1 MSSPYR
7 TTNGNQVSDHAD
19 VESKSSVN
27 IATEILEA
35 QRIVT
40 RRLQQRREKEKN
52 QRQKIYETT
61 KDNIVS
67 GDQSVEG
74 NTTTTTTTTTTYNT
88 QLEKGYSPLSYR
100 KPTLIVGHSNNN
112 SSDDDNDD
120 DTKID
125 ESFSYTEEI
134 NMPTTSRLKDN
145 TEINRSNADDEV
157 EEMNYYKTNKFNI
170 NNSHSTPSSYRKIYP
185 SIPNSVP
192 KSNTYLK
199 LSKEETLVNDDNR
212 KEPSISKYNNQNIGL
227 NYQPNHNGHV
237 RIRRKTS
244 PSSKQNIQNNDDYL
258 IEEDDLYKDNPYLY
272 YVIYP
277 LKQIMKLSSLGLYA
291 LYQLVSSK
299 PFILLL
305 LFSIAY
311 CAIDSRYINSVVSE
325 AKYLSGIRSITTRSE
340 YWKSLWD
347 HVRSPFSASPIQSS
361 PPPIFNGNTETYNK
375 IINNLNTRLDLI
387 QSQINVLSEKTEFL
401 VKDSKELS
409 KDFNKVKHSE
419 MFTKFKDDLEQI
431 SQEINNIQDSYKEH
445 LNSLFDKKFSPNNE
459 KLIKFEREIGDMKKL
474 LDNYKAEIGKIS
486 NIQMNEADFKKLQKE
501 VNNMNDRITQLD
513 KKASL
518 TSSKDT
524 EKINENEKKL
534 SKIHTD
540 LTSLFNKFKE
550 MKNQLESGDGAKSKQ
565 FDSIHKLFEQANE
578 RLTEV
583 EGKMNK
589 LNIDRLLSFEESD
602 QQQNIVNYIDLHNR
616 QKEDHEQ
623 LVDMKNKWDNFQ
635 SGYSQTEK
643 DLSYISSVLKKL
655 SENQEK
661 LSREYDELVETF
673 PDQVADIT
681 EKTFRKDFVGL
692 PDFALESGGARVI
705 SKLTSETYRLQPE
718 GFVGTLSK
726 LLGIA
731 IKPGRPPTEAIQPA
745 VHAGECWAMRGSSGV
760 LTLKLAKSIIPTQ
773 ITLEHLAK
781 EISFSISSAPRFV
794 EIYAIH
800 DIKAFS
806 AEYIANNRDLVGSE
820 KPYATLIGK
829 VEYDPAKKSLQTFD
843 LQTLLPDPI
852 QYLQIQFLENWGHP
866 DYTCIYRVR
875 VHGTPVAMPTQNK
888 EGPVETEKPL
898 NG

>member
-7 TTNGNQVSDHAD
+7 TANGNQAADHVD
-19 VESKSSVN
+19 SESKSSVN

-52 QRQKIYETT
+52 QRQKIYETS
-61 KDNIVS
+61 KDNISS
-67 GDQSVEG
+67 GNKSIGD
-74 NTTTTTTTTTTYNT
+74 NTTTTTTTTTTTYNT
-88 QLEKGYSPLSYR
+88 RLEKGYSPLSFR
-100 KPTLIVGHSNNN
+100 KSTLVVGHSNNN

-120 DTKID
+120 ETKIVD
-125 ESFSYTEEI
+125 SYSDTEEI
-134 NMPTTSRLKDN
+134 NMPTSSRLKDK
-145 TEINRSNADDEV
+145 TEISHPNADDEV
-157 EEMNYYKTNKFNI
+157 EEMNYYVRQDSKSNKFSI
-170 NNSHSTPSSYRKIYP
+170 NNSHSSPSAYRKIYP

-192 KSNTYLK
+192 KSNTFLK

-212 KEPSISKYNNQNIGL
+212 KEPSMNKYSNQSIGL
-227 NYQPNHNGHV
+227 SYQPNHNGRV
-237 RIRRKTS
+237 RIRSK
-244 PSSKQNIQNNDDYL
+244 SSSSQQNIQNNDDYL
-258 IEEDDLYKDNPYLY
+258 IEEDLYKDN
-272 YVIYP
+272 
-277 LKQIMKLSSLGLYA
+277 
-291 LYQLVSSK
+291 
-299 PFILLL
+299 
-305 LFSIAY
+305 
-311 CAIDSRYINSVVSE
+311 R
-325 AKYLSGIRSITTRSE
+325 IRSITTRSE
-340 YWKSLWD
+340 YWKSLWNQ
-347 HVRSPFSASPIQSS
+347 VRSPFTATPNSS
-361 PPPIFNGNTETYNK
+361 NPPPTFSGNTEIRK
-375 IINNLNTRLDLI
+375 IISNLSKRLDLI
-387 QSQINVLSEKTEFL
+387 QSQISILSEKTEYL
-401 VKDSKELS
+401 VKDSEELS
-409 KDFNKVKHSE
+409 KDFNKVKYNE
-419 MFTKFKDDLEQI
+419 MFNKFKDDLEQI
-431 SQEINNIQDSYKEH
+431 SLEINHIQDSYKEH

-486 NIQMNEADFKKLQKE
+486 NNKINDVDFKKLQKE
-501 VNNMNDRITQLD
+501 VNSMNDKISQLD
-513 KKASL
+513 KKTTL

-534 SKIHTD
+534 TKIHND

-550 MKNQLESGDGAKSKQ
+550 MQSQVESSDGVKSKQ
-565 FDSIHKLFEQANE
+565 FDSINKLFEQANE

-583 EGKMNK
+583 ESKMNK

-602 QQQNIVNYIDLHNR
+602 QQQNIINYIDLHNR

-623 LVDMKNKWDNFQ
+623 LVEMKNKWDNFQ
-635 SGYSQTEK
+635 SGYRQTEK
-643 DLSYISSVLKKL
+643 DLFYISNALKAL

-661 LSREYDELVETF
+661 LSREYEELIESF
-673 PDQVADIT
+673 PDQVSDIA
-681 EKTFRKDFVGL
+681 EKTYRKDFVGL

-794 EIYAIH
+794 EVYAIH
-800 DIKAFS
+800 DIRAFS
-806 AEYIANNRDLVGSE
+806 AEYIANNRELVGSD

-843 LQTLLPDPI
+843 VQTLLPDPI
-852 QYLQIQFLENWGHP
+852 QYLQLQFLENWGHP

-875 VHGTPVAMPTQNK
+875 VHGTPVSIPSQSK
-888 EGPVETEKPL
+888 EEEGSAKTE
-898 NG
+898 